1 MTTNAKTI
9 QKAGRLLKSGHT
21 IQDTAQKCGVHRG
34 TVGRWLRKDEGDP
47 IYWALSEA
55 LPYRKRGRKKKPELP
70 SILLPTDEN
79 FEKLYYEQHKDDIS
93 ISIIMNIPVSKV
105 TEWRTTRGLFENL
118 DPSLFG
124 LKSLYGL
131 SQKERI
137 GVKRK
142 LAKMISEEYEEY
154 RERSLLS
161 PSIIK
166 SRYIME
172 RMEDYGWFVNL
183 RWAQDYI
190 TSETKS

>member
-1 MTTNAKTI
+1 
-9 QKAGRLLKSGHT
+9 
-21 IQDTAQKCGVHRG
+21 
-34 TVGRWLRKDEGDP
+34 
-47 IYWALSEA
+47 
-55 LPYRKRGRKKKPELP
+55 
-70 SILLPTDEN
+70 
-79 FEKLYYEQHKDDIS
+79 
-93 ISIIMNIPVSKV
+93 IPVSKV